1 MNDDKR
7 KFYTRF
13 NSKGMEVDGLGFI
26 RNKGLELI
34 NWVPEKILYLYI
46 IHRCKMK
53 TPGTQ
58 ASYMSD
64 IYLTSGDMN
73 L

>member
-13 NSKGMEVDGLGFI
+13 NSKGMGVDGLGFI

-34 NWVPEKILYLYI
+34 NWCPRKVCIYISYIDVRCELYE
-46 IHRCKMK
+46 
-53 TPGTQ
+53 
-58 ASYMSD
+58 
-64 IYLTSGDMN
+64 
-73 L
+73 

>member
-13 NSKGMEVDGLGFI
+13 NSKGMGVDGLGFI

-34 NWVPEKILYLYI
+34 NWCPRKVCIYI
-46 IHRCKMK
+46 
-53 TPGTQ
+53 
-58 ASYMSD
+58 SY
-64 IYLTSGDMN
+64 IVVR
-73 L
+73 